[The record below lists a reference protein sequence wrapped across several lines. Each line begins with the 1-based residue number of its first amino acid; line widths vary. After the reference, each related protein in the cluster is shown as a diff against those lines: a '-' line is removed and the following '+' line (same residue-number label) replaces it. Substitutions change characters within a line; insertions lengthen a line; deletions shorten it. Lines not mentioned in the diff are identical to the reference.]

1 MRKVEAIVVGT
12 SLDQI
17 RSLLARIG
25 VDGMTI
31 TDVRE
36 LGPELGHAELY
47 RADEVQVVFEPR
59 VRVEIV
65 LEDSRAPAL
74 VEELLRATRTGRVR
88 DGRIFVTPVED
99 AIRIRTDERGEE
111 AL

>member
-1 MRKVEAIVVGT
+1 MRKVEAIVTGT
-12 SLDQI
+12 SVDRI
-17 RSLLARIG
+17 RNLLGRIG

-31 TDVRE
+31 TEVRE
-36 LGPELGHAELY
+36 LGPDLGHTELY

-65 LEDSRAPAL
+65 LEDARAPAL
-74 VEELLRATRTGRVR
+74 IEELLRVTRTGRFR
-88 DGRIFVTPVED
+88 DGKIFVTPVED
-99 AIRIRTDERGEE
+99 AVRIRTDERGEE

>member
-1 MRKVEAIVVGT
+1 LRKVEAIVTGT
-12 SLDQI
+12 SVDRI
-17 RSLLARIG
+17 RNLLGRIG

-31 TDVRE
+31 TEVRE
-36 LGPELGHAELY
+36 LGPDLGHTELY

-65 LEDSRAPAL
+65 LEDARAPAL
-74 VEELLRATRTGRVR
+74 IEELLRVTRTGRFR
-88 DGRIFVTPVED
+88 DGKIFVTPVED
-99 AIRIRTDERGEE
+99 AVRIRTDERGEE

>member
-1 MRKVEAIVVGT
+1 MRKVEAIVT
-12 SLDQI
+12 ATTLDRV

-31 TDVRE
+31 TEVRE
-36 LGPELGHAELY
+36 HGPEIGHTEMY
-47 RADEVQVVFEPR
+47 RADEVQIVFEPR

-65 LEDSRAPAL
+65 LEDARAPAL
-74 VEELLRATRTGRVR
+74 VEELLRVTRTGRVS
-88 DGRIFVTPVED
+88 DGKIFVTPVEE
-99 AIRIRTDERGEE
+99 AVRIRTDERGEE

>member
-1 MRKVEAIVVGT
+1 MRKVEAIVTAT
-12 SLDQI
+12 SLDRV
-17 RSLLARIG
+17 RSLLGRIG

-31 TDVRE
+31 TEVRE
-36 LGPELGHAELY
+36 LGPELGHTEIY
-47 RADEVQVVFEPR
+47 RADEVQIVFEPR

-65 LEDSRAPAL
+65 LEDGRAPAL
-74 VEELLRATRTGRVR
+74 VEELLRVTRTGRVS

-99 AIRIRTDERGEE
+99 AVRIRTDERGED

>member
-1 MRKVEAIVVGT
+1 MRKVEAIVTAT
-12 SLDQI
+12 SLDRV
-17 RSLLARIG
+17 RSLLGRIG

-31 TDVRE
+31 TEVRE
-36 LGPELGHAELY
+36 LGPELGHTEIY
-47 RADEVQVVFEPR
+47 RADEVQIVFEPR

-65 LEDSRAPAL
+65 LEDGRAPAL
-74 VEELLRATRTGRVR
+74 VEELLRVTRTGRVS

-99 AIRIRTDERGEE
+99 AVRIRTDERGEE